1 MSVDPKIV
9 MKVNNRIRSIATK
22 ASGNILDQA
31 VAAGAAQLQ
40 RAAMQQAMSMA
51 IIDTGNLI
59 MSHTRRKI
67 GPLAWQVVSPAE
79 YSVYVHMGTKNMPA
93 RPWLE
98 IAVRDNMPP
107 IIAMIRRAMKQVAS

>member
-1 MSVDPKIV
+1 MSVDPKVV
-9 MKVNNRIRSIATK
+9 MKVNNRIAKIAAK
-22 ASGNILDQA
+22 ASGGIIEQA

-59 MSHTRRKI
+59 NSHTRRKI
-67 GPLAWQVVSPAE
+67 GPLTWQIVSPAE
-79 YSVYVHMGTKNMPA
+79 YSVYVHMGTTRMKA

-98 IAVRDNMPP
+98 IATKREMPP
-107 IIAMIRRAMKQVAS
+107 IIAMINRAVDQVTR